1 MKLEVFDSSR
11 EALRAVSDH
20 LAKAIEDSHLKPFH
34 LALSGGDTA
43 QLLFKVWTEEYR
55 EKIDWDAI
63 RFYWVDERCVS
74 PEDDRVIISNAEEL
88 LFQPTGYF
96 TGACFPYLRGG
107 RSGAGGRALCR
118 DFKMGVAGIF
128 NYAPFRLYYFRYR

>member
-1 MKLEVFDSSR
+1 MFFLNLCCFFALIFIYCRNVINCCSIMKLEVFDSSR

-63 RFYWVDERCVS
+63 RFYWVDERC
-74 PEDDRVIISNAEEL
+74 
-88 LFQPTGYF
+88 
-96 TGACFPYLRGG
+96 
-107 RSGAGGRALCR
+107 
-118 DFKMGVAGIF
+118 GVA
-128 NYAPFRLYYFRYR
+128 